1 MQQFLEEVKKKKK
14 TVEVWL
20 ERLDDDDTGVLAGK
34 IIKVYQDGFL
44 LKDTDKKLKEHLS
57 IFIPFSRVLR
67 IML

>member
-14 TVEVWL
+14 IVEVWL

-34 IIKVYQDGFL
+34 IIKVYDDGFL
-44 LKDTDKKLKEHLS
+44 LKDTDKELKEHLT

-67 IML
+67 IMI